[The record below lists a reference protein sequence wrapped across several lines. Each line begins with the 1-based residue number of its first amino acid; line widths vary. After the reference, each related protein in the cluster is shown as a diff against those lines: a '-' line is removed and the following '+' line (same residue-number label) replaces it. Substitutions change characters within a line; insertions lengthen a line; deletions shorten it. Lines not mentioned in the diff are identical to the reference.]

1 MVLIAALLVI
11 GLVCAI
17 AAWFVIREAARMSVE
32 PPPPVFD
39 VDEALDWVI
48 ANLPDDIAATL
59 TPADARRILE
69 FQLEYFEAAGVVG
82 DGSESLPP
90 AMSWSEDPRRSS
102 TSAGGPA
109 RRARATCPSRCKGVL
124 DTQLDYLRAI
134 GAVGPPAPGNG
145 SETGSGGGR
154 GSATTCEPEKG
165 GGPEHAR

>member
-1 MVLIAALLVI
+1 VVLIAALLVV

-17 AAWFVIREAARMSVE
+17 AAWFVIREAARLSVD

-48 ANLPDDIAATL
+48 ENLPDDIAATL

-69 FQLEYFEAAGVVG
+69 FQLEYFEVAGVVG

-90 AMSWSEDPRRSS
+90 GDVMV
-102 TSAGGPA
+102 GGA
-109 RRARATCPSRCKGVL
+109 ETVEYIRRRAGETGEGYLLEQVQGVL

-145 SETGSGGGR
+145 SETGSGGG
-154 GSATTCEPEKG
+154 
-165 GGPEHAR
+165 